1 MTQTLGDDQLEDLH
15 AEAEA
20 KLAELED
27 EAAAFNDALRIDAS
41 DLDLPDA
48 PEIPKAE
55 LAGIS
60 ALADP
65 LISSA
70 WGFAEQCRRLI
81 AHKAYIGGE

>member
-48 PEIPKAE
+48 RRSPKR
-55 LAGIS
+55 
-60 ALADP
+60 
-65 LISSA
+65 SSPGYQP
-70 WGFAEQCRRLI
+70 WLTP
-81 AHKAYIGGE
+81 